1 MMPVSGVDAHAVR
14 PLTAEGAPP
23 VREPEKEARSRRP
36 APAMDEYVPEEPRE
50 PSGRYWIGRDGE
62 GRPKLCFD
70 GPERAED
77 AAQGPG
83 KAPEAER
90 PGGAKGPEKG
100 GKKGERWICNTD
112 SVDREI
118 ERLKKKRQ
126 ELERQLGAERGQDR
140 AKELE
145 RQLAQVER
153 ELAQKDNDTY
163 RKQHAV
169 FTRLG
174 AV

>member
-112 SVDREI
+112 SV
-118 ERLKKKRQ
+118 
-126 ELERQLGAERGQDR
+126 ERQLGAERGQDR

-174 AV
+174 AG